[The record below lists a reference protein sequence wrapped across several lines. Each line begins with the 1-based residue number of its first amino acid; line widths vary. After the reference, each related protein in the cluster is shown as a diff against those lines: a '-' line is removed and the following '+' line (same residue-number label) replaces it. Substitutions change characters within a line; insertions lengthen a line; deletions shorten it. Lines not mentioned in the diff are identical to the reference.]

1 MKKIPTFT
9 EWVELREGDYRTVAI
24 DDIDTSSAQGRRP
37 AQTQAFSPQSPKKP
51 AYRVDPQKTQA
62 DMSLGNDAERTVMA
76 DPEKIKI
83 MKLVQQLAQVDPRRA
98 KWFAKMMEMPGNI
111 GRIDRVANQIHTV
124 QDLLKL
130 ISSIEQKERS
140 RRANADTFVT

>member
-9 EWVELREGDYRTVAI
+9 EWVELREGDYKTVAI
-24 DDIDTSSAQGRRP
+24 DDINTNSATARP
-37 AQTQAFSPQSPKKP
+37 APMPKKP

-62 DMSLGNDAERTVMA
+62 DMNLGNDADRTIMA
-76 DPEKIKI
+76 DPEKLKI